1 MKPVVADKLMV
12 LLLSNKRTMLHVSHL
27 GNLDGEGHQIEDCET
42 GIEVC
47 PWSATF
53 STITPK
59 RNNKS
64 S

>member
-1 MKPVVADKLMV
+1 MKPVIADKLMV
-12 LLLSNKRTMLHVSHL
+12 LLLLFSSVL

-53 STITPK
+53 STRTPK
-59 RNNKS
+59 RNNKNT
-64 S
+64 